1 MFSRFVGRSGAKAI
15 STKEL
20 ILQSAVEI
28 IVESGFSTFSAAS
41 VARRA
46 GLSTGALFANFKSR
60 AELVGEMC
68 RYLFDKLEKEFVNV
82 GIDKQSSPEDKVEL
96 LIDAVFSVY
105 SDERMKSSLEL
116 YGACRTDNELRKILA
131 SINNERSPHH
141 VALAEAIIGAP
152 QISSEQIEEFVHLV
166 IFAVQGMALDFLAG
180 ANPRVEEM
188 LHNYLVRLGRE
199 IVRSTP

>member
-46 GLSTGALFANFKSR
+46 GLSTGALFANFKNR

-82 GIDKQSSPEDKVEL
+82 GIDTESSPEDKVEL
-96 LIDAVFSVY
+96 LIDAVFSIY
-105 SDERMKSSLEL
+105 SDERMKSALEL

-141 VALAEAIIGAP
+141 VALAEAISGAP
-152 QISSEQIEEFVHLV
+152 QITSEQIEEFVHLV